1 MSLTPLDESDRES
14 REGGPAARNSEEDG
28 ALAEVIQRVR
38 GALGRVVTALSSRSG
53 SRETSVEQREGS
65 TVLDRPDAASSGA
78 RSAER
83 SLTWTGNGASEPP
96 EPADPVDRPELVA
109 SWGDDGLVLS
119 EDGDE
124 DAAISSDTWTD
135 IER

>member
-1 MSLTPLDESDRES
+1 MSLTPLDESDKES

-65 TVLDRPDAASSGA
+65 TVLDGPDAPGSGA

-83 SLTWTGNGASEPP
+83 SLTWAGNGASEPP

>member
-14 REGGPAARNSEEDG
+14 REGGPTARNSEEDG
-28 ALAEVIQRVR
+28 ALAEAIQRVR
-38 GALGRVVTALSSRSG
+38 GALGRVVTALPSRSG

-65 TVLDRPDAASSGA
+65 TVPDRPDAPGSGA

>member
-38 GALGRVVTALSSRSG
+38 GTLGRVVTALSSRSG

-65 TVLDRPDAASSGA
+65 TVLDGPDAPGSGA